1 MYYLY
6 DLTRARDAHHIHGGV
21 LLDYDEMY
29 VVCRFEDA
37 VELRCDDVESPQDL
51 AHYWAVMGECGYD
64 ETDPTVQRLRTL
76 LLEKESSFLAER
88 SS

>member
-6 DLTRARDAHHIHGGV
+6 ELARARDAHHIHGGV
-21 LLDYDEMY
+21 LLDYGEMY

-37 VELRCDDVESPQDL
+37 VELRCDDIENAQDL

-64 ETDPTVQRLRTL
+64 ETDPTVQRLKACL
-76 LLEKESSFLAER
+76 LGKQSGILAHR
-88 SS
+88 AS